1 MFTLTEKKKNH
12 SRLSFKLRWPESHLF
27 HDLIEEEN
35 SDNEEPENPP
45 IGICR
50 ENTHSKNCFK
60 DRRQMCKNIK
70 ALINVIELG
79 GNLLTYIVW
88 FFGNMIKWQKSKV
101 LILERRFVSFFLAL
115 KQSEQPVRELTVV
128 LCFCLTLK
136 KIYFILRLTS

>member
-1 MFTLTEKKKNH
+1 MFPTNKIFQIQQTTVLRPENVYPYRRKKNN
-12 SRLSFKLRWPESHLF
+12 SRLSFKLRRPESHLF

-50 ENTHSKNCFK
+50 ENTQNTHSKNCFK

-79 GNLLTYIVW
+79 GNLLRY
-88 FFGNMIKWQKSKV
+88 KV
-101 LILERRFVSFFLAL
+101 
-115 KQSEQPVRELTVV
+115 
-128 LCFCLTLK
+128 
-136 KIYFILRLTS
+136 